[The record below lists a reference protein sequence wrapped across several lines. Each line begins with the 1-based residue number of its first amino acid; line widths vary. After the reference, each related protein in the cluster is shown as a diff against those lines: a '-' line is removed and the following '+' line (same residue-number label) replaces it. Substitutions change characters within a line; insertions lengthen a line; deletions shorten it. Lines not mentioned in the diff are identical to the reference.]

1 MRSYPTNS
9 PQAAA
14 RIVAL
19 TLMADGHV
27 SLCEM
32 SLLDRIAAHDQL
44 GLERQHLHQVMQGLC
59 EDLLHTRQLSWADAC
74 RIDPSTLQRLLG
86 EIEDPQL
93 QMRLF
98 SLCAQVVEADD
109 HVCESEQI
117 LLSQAVEHWG
127 LQFKLLSAQDRAAA
141 AFAH

>member
-9 PQAAA
+9 PEAAA

-27 SLCEM
+27 SLCET
-32 SLLDRIAAHDQL
+32 SLLDRLAAHDQL
-44 GLERQHLHQVMQGLC
+44 GLERQQLHRVLQSFC
-59 EDLLHTRQLSWADAC
+59 EDLLHTRRLSWADAC
-74 RIDPSTLQRLLG
+74 RIEPATLQRLLG
-86 EIEDPQL
+86 EIEDPEL

-109 HVCESEQI
+109 HVSESEEI
-117 LLSQAVEHWG
+117 VLSHAVEQWG
-127 LQFKLLSAQDRAAA
+127 LHFKLLSMQHQQAAT
-141 AFAH
+141 H